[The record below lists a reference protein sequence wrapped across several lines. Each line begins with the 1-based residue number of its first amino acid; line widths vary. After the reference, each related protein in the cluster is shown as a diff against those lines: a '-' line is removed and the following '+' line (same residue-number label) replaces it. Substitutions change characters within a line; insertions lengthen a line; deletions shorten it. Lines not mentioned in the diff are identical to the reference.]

1 MPEYQGFPGDKCGR
15 DMVNCSMFGAATRRV
30 WITKPALQKAA
41 MIAKMMPTV
50 LAAIAVCCARSKC
63 GASITSTPMK
73 PTITA
78 DQR

>member
-1 MPEYQGFPGDKCGR
+1 
-15 DMVNCSMFGAATRRV
+15 
-30 WITKPALQKAA
+30 

-50 LAAIAVCCARSKC
+50 LAAMAACCARSKC

-73 PTITA
+73 PTTTA